1 MTFLYDAPQRVF
13 NMITYT
19 QAVAHLKQIRLF
31 ADDKNAYLSCVRTLL
46 RNVKVDLLSEI
57 RLDTVKDTDQLITL
71 LDEIK
76 RTEIA
81 VDKFLEAK

>member
-1 MTFLYDAPQRVF
+1 MV
-13 NMITYT
+13 TYA
-19 QAVAHLKQIRLF
+19 QAVAHLKQIRSF

-46 RNVKVDLLSEI
+46 RNAKVDLLNEV
-57 RLDTVKDTDQLITL
+57 RLDTIKDTDQLITL

-76 RTEIA
+76 QTEMA